1 MLLVKGRAVRLAA
14 GDEALEASANVTL
27 AGGNFKVAV
36 DDTVS
41 MLAGV
46 NSDGRKGNLRDGKKD
61 TSTTAQ
67 GTKEVGGD
75 GQTTNAGTTEG
86 SGSGDNTLELLVAC
100 SARGDQT

>member
-14 GDEALEASANVTL
+14 GDKALEASANVTL

-46 NSDGRKGNLRDGKKD
+46 NSNGKK
-61 TSTTAQ
+61 
-67 GTKEVGGD
+67 
-75 GQTTNAGTTEG
+75 
-86 SGSGDNTLELLVAC
+86 
-100 SARGDQT
+100 R